1 MIFMPYGDI
10 PEQAVFPQPWTQV
23 SGNQTLSFKA
33 DSAAHPNG
41 VELHFIH
48 QDGGRTV
55 PGHDLVISAVQGNF
69 TSELGP
75 KASRLGAGSDAVFLL
90 RFGPE
95 QPGEPV
101 FGMPTPSQDVALTPG
116 GTYYL
121 NWRASDGGETHG
133 QFFWRSRTGSAMVGP
148 IPVPAPAPAPTPA
161 PVPVPPPA
169 GPLRIAIPAGATY
182 IEIG

>member
-33 DSAAHPNG
+33 NAVAHPNG
-41 VELHFIH
+41 VELHFVH

-55 PGHDLVISAVQGNF
+55 PGHDLVISATPGNF
-69 TSELGP
+69 VSELGP
-75 KASRLGAGSDAVFLL
+75 RASRFGAGSDAVFLL

-101 FGMPTPSQDVALTPG
+101 FGMPTPSQDVALMPG
-116 GTYYL
+116 GTYFL
-121 NWRASDGGETHG
+121 NCRASDSGETHA
-133 QFFWRSRTGSAMVGP
+133 QFFWRSRTGSATVGP
-148 IPVPAPAPAPTPA
+148 VPVPA
-161 PVPVPPPA
+161 PVPVPVPVPPVA
-169 GPLRIAIPAGATY
+169 APLRISIPAGATY